1 MFNEKKIALA
11 RTRTRVSLI
20 SSEGAV
26 DLWTTETERRS
37 EFNCAFFS
45 LNVLLFNV
53 AQLTL
58 AVVVLTFKVYARS
71 VAVLDFRNLI

>member
-20 SSEGAV
+20 SSKGAV

-37 EFNCAFFS
+37 EFYFDFFS
-45 LNVLLFNV
+45 LNVLLSNE

-58 AVVVLTFKVYARS
+58 AVVVLAFKVYTRS
-71 VAVLDFRNLI
+71 VAVLEFRKVI